1 MKGFSN
7 FTLLLIENIPNPIIV
22 FNSEGKLIYA
32 NEKGDKFINY
42 FFGDEKEEL
51 KKFFIS
57 LYRGNE
63 FEKLK
68 EIKEIY
74 NINIIELL
82 NNTKAIFIEKKSE
95 IFFHENLVD
104 FLSEISQ
111 IQDTNLILQ
120 KFSQFLL
127 NITKAG
133 KVTIFLYDEKLKVYK
148 RVALVTRPPFKEEE
162 FKKNIF
168 RIGEGIT
175 GKVIETG
182 VVFYAPDVE
191 KVKEY
196 YRSSQAEKSELIIP
210 IKDKEM
216 VYGTIGIGSEKED
229 AFKDVDIRFLE
240 KISNFLLLIIK
251 NLYLYQDIIRREK
264 EINFCYLLPET
275 EKEEISLEGYVENIL
290 NLFIEIYN
298 FEGVGLN
305 YENFNFWKG
314 KGKQEFEKVLKGS
327 PEKII
332 NAHFSLNNYYFY
344 IIPFKIK
351 NGFIVFVTSSVLSEK
366 EIKSFEYEVEF
377 VEKILSINLRRE
389 ISSIHKELTSIL
401 IDSFIQE
408 TDIKIVYKNI
418 CEALCKIFNCEK
430 ILIMGEKG
438 DRLSLIYHF
447 PQEEEIFSLE
457 EIQIKEERISKEY
470 TFLILKE
477 KPLMAL
483 YILNPKNIE
492 RIYIVKEFLK
502 SYFEFLFKIERY
514 NKNKILLQ
522 TLKRLTEKEIEISSL
537 KEYLDEV
544 CNIIRENFGYSFV
557 GILLKEDDYLKLISS
572 SGYEKYRDLSIRLK
586 IGEEGLSGIAFKNGE
601 TIYSPDVTKSP
612 FYVKVSDLIKSE
624 VAIPLKTEREKI
636 GVIVISSPRFYD
648 FSEEDIAFLENLA
661 SQISIF
667 IENIFNKEQREE
679 MLSFLEEEVKFSE
692 MVLRN
697 IPVGIVV
704 TDTDLNIKRVN
715 EGFNLLLKRE
725 AKELIGK
732 KICDFI
738 CSHPKGGFCKIENSF
753 VNRTPLFREKFIT
766 DIKGE
771 AVPLAITSS
780 FIYGPGDVI
789 NGIILIVEDIREVA
803 KLEEQLRRTERLSAM
818 GKIAAYMAHEI
829 KNPLASISTG
839 IEFISEKLPKDENI
853 KIYIDMILKEIYR
866 LDRLIKNLLSFASRR
881 PVRKIPVNIVN
892 LLKESILFI
901 TPEIVGKEIKIL
913 QNFEDEELIL
923 YLDPDQFKEV
933 ILNILRNSIEAIEKE
948 GEIEIGVKRFGNNA
962 ILWCKDNGK
971 GIKEEYLHSI
981 FEPFFSTKKG
991 GSGLGLAIVHKIV
1004 EEHGGKIE
1012 VESEYEKGTIFR
1024 IYLPL

>member
-7 FTLLLIENIPNPIIV
+7 FTLLLIENIPNPVII
-22 FNSEGKLIYA
+22 FNSEGKLIYS
-32 NEKGDKFINY
+32 NEKGDKFIKE
-42 FFGDEKEEL
+42 FFRDEKEEL

-57 LYRGNE
+57 LYRGDE
-63 FEKLK
+63 FQKLE
-68 EIKEIY
+68 EIKNIY
-74 NINIIELL
+74 NVNIIELL
-82 NNTKAIFIEKKSE
+82 DNTKAIFIEKKRE
-95 IFFHENLVD
+95 IFSYENLVD
-104 FLSEISQ
+104 FFSEVSQ
-111 IQDTNLILQ
+111 IQDINLILQ

-127 NITKAG
+127 NLTKAG

-148 RVALVTRPPFKEEE
+148 RAALSTRPPFKKEE
-162 FKKNIF
+162 FKKDIF
-168 RIGEGIT
+168 KIGEGIT

-229 AFKDVDIRFLE
+229 AFKDVDIKFLE

-251 NLYLYQDIIRREK
+251 NLYVYQDIIRKEK
-264 EINFCYLLPET
+264 EINFCYLLPESEGKEIALENYI
-275 EKEEISLEGYVENIL
+275 EKIL

-314 KGKQEFEKVLKGS
+314 KGQEDFEKVLKES
-327 PEKII
+327 PQRIFDE
-332 NAHFSLNNYYFY
+332 HFSLNNSYFY

-351 NGFIVFVTSSVLSEK
+351 KGFLVFVTTGVLSQREL
-366 EIKSFEYEVEF
+366 KSFEYEVEF
-377 VEKILSINLRRE
+377 IEKILDINLKRE

-401 IDSFIQE
+401 MNSFIQE
-408 TDIKIVYKNI
+408 SDIKIIYQNV
-418 CEALCKIFNCEK
+418 CEALSKIFNCEK
-430 ILIMGEKG
+430 ILIIEEKG
-438 DRLSLIYHF
+438 DKLSLIYHF

-457 EIQIKEERISKEY
+457 EVQIKEEKISKEY
-470 TFLILKE
+470 ASLILKE
-477 KPLMAL
+477 KPLCIL

-492 RIYIVKEFLK
+492 RIYIVKEFLR
-502 SYFEFLFKIERY
+502 SYFEFIFKIEKY
-514 NKNKILLQ
+514 NKNKILLE
-522 TLKRLTEKEIEISSL
+522 TFKKLTEKEIQISSL
-537 KEYLDEV
+537 KEYLDEI
-544 CNIIRENFGYSFV
+544 CKIIKESFGYSFV

-572 SGYEKYRDLSIRLK
+572 SGYEKYRDLSLKLK
-586 IGEEGLSGIAFKNGE
+586 IGEEGLSGIAFKNEE

-612 FYVKVSDLIKSE
+612 FYVKISDLIKSE

-648 FSEEDIAFLENLA
+648 FSEEDIAFLEDLA

-667 IENIFNKEQREE
+667 VEDVFNKEEREE
-679 MLSFLEEEVKFSE
+679 MLSFLEEETKFSE

-704 TDTDLNIKRVN
+704 TDTDLTIKRVN
-715 EGFNLLLKRE
+715 EGFNLLLKKE

-738 CSHPKGGFCKIENSF
+738 CSHPKGGLCKIQNSF
-753 VNRTPLFREKFIT
+753 INRTPLFREKFIA

-771 AVPLAITSS
+771 MVPLAITSS
-780 FIYGPGDVI
+780 FIYAPGDVI

-853 KIYIDMILKEIYR
+853 KIYMDMILKEIYR
-866 LDRLIKNLLSFASRR
+866 LDRLIKNLLSFASRK
-881 PVRKIPVNIVN
+881 PVRKVPVNIVN
-892 LLKESILFI
+892 LLKESILLI
-901 TPEIVGKEIKIL
+901 TPEIVGKEIRVM
-913 QNFEDEELIL
+913 QNFEDEELTL

-933 ILNILRNSIEAIEKE
+933 IFNLLRNSIEAIEKE
-948 GEIEIGVKRFGNNA
+948 GEIEIGIKRFGNNA

-971 GIKEEYLHSI
+971 GIKEEYLHNI

-1012 VESEYEKGTIFR
+1012 VESQYEKGTIFR
-1024 IYLPL
+1024 IYLPI

>member
-7 FTLLLIENIPNPIIV
+7 FSLLLIENIPNPVIV

-32 NEKGDKFINY
+32 NEKGDKFIKD
-42 FFGDEKEEL
+42 FFGEDKEEL

-57 LYRGNE
+57 VYRGDE
-63 FEKLK
+63 FQKLE
-68 EIKEIY
+68 EIKSIY
-74 NINIIELL
+74 NAHIIELL

-95 IFFHENLVD
+95 IFYHENLID
-104 FLSEISQ
+104 FFSEISQ
-111 IQDTNLILQ
+111 IQDINLILQ

-127 NITKAG
+127 NLTKAG

-148 RVALVTRPPFKEEE
+148 RVALITRPPFKEEE

-182 VVFYAPDVE
+182 VVFYAPDVD

-229 AFKDVDIRFLE
+229 AFKNLDIRFLE

-251 NLYLYQDIIRREK
+251 NLHLYQDIIRREK
-264 EINFCYLLPET
+264 EINLCYSLPES
-275 EKEEISLEGYVENIL
+275 EGEEISLENYVEKIL
-290 NLFIEIYN
+290 NLFIKIYD
-298 FEGVGLN
+298 FEGIGLN

-314 KGKQEFEKVLKGS
+314 KGKEEFEKVLKGS
-327 PEKII
+327 PENII
-332 NAHFSLNNYYFY
+332 SAHFSLNNFYFY
-344 IIPFKIK
+344 IIPFKTK
-351 NGFIVFVTSSVLSEK
+351 KGFIVFVTTGVLSEK

-377 VEKILSINLRRE
+377 IEKILSINLRRE
-389 ISSIHKELTSIL
+389 LSFIYKKLTNIL

-408 TDIKIVYKNI
+408 TDIKIVYKNV
-418 CEALCKIFNCEK
+418 CEALSKIFNSEK
-430 ILIMGEKG
+430 VLIMEEKG
-438 DRLSLIYHF
+438 GKLSLIYHF
-447 PQEEEIFSLE
+447 PQEEEIFSIE
-457 EIQIKEERISKEY
+457 EIQIKEEKISKEY
-470 TFLILKE
+470 ASLIIKE
-477 KPLMAL
+477 KPLRIL
-483 YILNPKNIE
+483 YVINPKNVE
-492 RIYIVKEFLK
+492 RIYIVKDFLK
-502 SYFEFLFKIERY
+502 PYFEFIFKIEKY
-514 NKNKILLQ
+514 NKNRILIHIFKKLI
-522 TLKRLTEKEIEISSL
+522 EKEIEVSSL

-557 GILLKEDDYLKLISS
+557 GILLKENDYLKLISS
-572 SGYEKYRDLSIRLK
+572 SGYEKYRDLSIK
-586 IGEEGLSGIAFKNGE
+586 IGEEGLSGIAFKNEE

-612 FYVKVSDLIKSE
+612 YYIKVSDLIKSE

-667 IENIFNKEQREE
+667 IENIFNKEEREE

-715 EGFNLLLKRE
+715 EGFNLLLKKE
-725 AKELIGK
+725 AKELIGR

-753 VNRTPLFREKFIT
+753 INRTPLFREKFMV

-771 AVPLAITSS
+771 TIPLAITSS
-780 FIYGPGDVI
+780 FVYGPSDVI

-853 KIYIDMILKEIYR
+853 KIYMDMILKEIYR

-892 LLKESILFI
+892 LLKESIVFI

-913 QNFEDEELIL
+913 QNFEDEELVVH
-923 YLDPDQFKEV
+923 LDPDQFKEV
-933 ILNILRNSIEAIEKE
+933 ILNLLRNSIEAIEKE

-962 ILWCKDNGK
+962 LLWCKDNGK
-971 GIKEEYLHSI
+971 GIKEEYIHSI

-1012 VESEYEKGTIFR
+1012 VESEYGKGTIFR

>member
-7 FTLLLIENIPNPIIV
+7 FSLLLIENIPNPVIV

-32 NEKGDKFINY
+32 NEKGDKFIKE
-42 FFGDEKEEL
+42 FFKDEKEEL
-51 KKFFIS
+51 RKFFIS
-57 LYRGNE
+57 LYHGDK
-63 FEKLK
+63 FQKLE
-68 EIKEIY
+68 EIKNTY
-74 NINIIELL
+74 NVNIVELW

-95 IFFHENLVD
+95 IFFYENLID
-104 FLSEISQ
+104 FFSQISQ
-111 IQDTNLILQ
+111 IQDINLILK
-120 KFSQFLL
+120 KFCQFLL
-127 NITKAG
+127 NLTNAG

-148 RVALVTRPPFKEEE
+148 RVALATRPPFKEEE

-168 RIGEGIT
+168 KIGEGIT

-182 VVFYAPDVE
+182 VVFYAPDVD

-210 IKDKEM
+210 IKDKEI

-240 KISNFLLLIIK
+240 KISNFLLLIVK
-251 NLYLYQDIIRREK
+251 NLHLYQDIIRREK
-264 EINFCYLLPET
+264 EINFCYLLPES
-275 EKEEISLEGYVENIL
+275 EEISLENYVEKIL

-305 YENFNFWKG
+305 YQNFNFWRG
-314 KGKQEFEKVLKGS
+314 KGKEEFEKVLEES

-332 NAHFSLNNYYFY
+332 NVHFVLNNFYFY

-351 NGFIVFVTSSVLSEK
+351 SGFVVFVSSSILSER

-377 VEKILSINLRRE
+377 LEKILNINLRRE
-389 ISSIHKELTSIL
+389 LSFIHEELTNIL
-401 IDSFIQE
+401 VNSFIQE
-408 TDIKIVYKNI
+408 TDIKVIYKSI
-418 CEALCKIFNCEK
+418 FEVLSKIFDCEK
-430 ILIMGEKG
+430 ILVIEERGEK
-438 DRLSLIYHF
+438 LSLIYHF
-447 PQEEEIFSLE
+447 PQEEIFSIE
-457 EIQIKEERISKEY
+457 EIQIKEEKISKEY
-470 TFLILKE
+470 VSLIIKE
-477 KPLMAL
+477 KPLRIL
-483 YILNPKNIE
+483 YMINPKNIG
-492 RIYIVKEFLK
+492 RIHIVKDFLK
-502 SYFEFLFKIERY
+502 HYFEFLFKIEKY
-514 NKNKILLQ
+514 NKNRILLQ
-522 TLKRLTEKEIEISSL
+522 TIRTLTQREVEVSSL

-544 CNIIRENFGYSFV
+544 CNIIKENFGYSFV
-557 GILLKEDDYLKLISS
+557 GILLKEDDYLKLVSS
-572 SGYEKYRDLSIRLK
+572 SGYEKYRDLSLKLK
-586 IGEEGLSGIAFKNGE
+586 IGEEGLSGIAFKNEE
-601 TIYSPDVTKSP
+601 TVYSPDVTKSP
-612 FYVKVSDLIKSE
+612 YYVKVSDLVKSE

-648 FSEEDIAFLENLA
+648 FSEEDITFLEDLA

-667 IENIFNKEQREE
+667 IEDIFEKEEREE

-715 EGFNLLLKRE
+715 DGFSLILKKE

-753 VNRTPLFREKFIT
+753 INRTPLFKEKFMI

-771 AVPLAITSS
+771 TIPLAITSS
-780 FIYGPGDVI
+780 FVYGIGDTI
-789 NGIILIVEDIREVA
+789 NGIILIIEDIREIA

-853 KIYIDMILKEIYR
+853 KIYMDMILKEIYR

-881 PVRKIPVNIVN
+881 PIKKIPVNIIN

-901 TPEIVGKEIKIL
+901 TPEIIGKEVKIL
-913 QNFEDEELIL
+913 QNFEDEEIMV

-933 ILNILRNSIEAIEKE
+933 ILNLLRNSIEAIEKE
-948 GEIEIGVKRFGNNA
+948 GEIEIGVKRFGNNVL
-962 ILWCKDNGK
+962 LWCKDNGK

-991 GSGLGLAIVHKIV
+991 GSGLGLAIVHRIV

-1024 IYLPL
+1024 IYLPI